1 MELAKLKAR
10 FERSFAGEV
19 VAELF
24 RLEVVE
30 RSLAL
35 ASKLFVA
42 VIPLSIIIS
51 AVVPGADN
59 FGDSLVNRLG
69 LTGKGTEATRNLFAT
84 QVIAAAVVAG
94 TWDHRHHRVSNQS

>member
-1 MELAKLKAR
+1 MDFAHVKAR
-10 FERSFAGEV
+10 FAGSLAGEV
-19 VAELF
+19 VAELL
-24 RLEVVE
+24 RIEIVE

-59 FGDSLVNRLG
+59 FGDKLVNRLG
-69 LTGKGTEATRNLFAT
+69 LTGQGTEATRNLFAT

-94 TWDHRHHRVSNQS
+94 TWDRHRHRVSNTV

>member
-19 VAELF
+19 VAELL

-59 FGDSLVNRLG
+59 FGDKLVDRLG
-69 LTGKGTEATRNLFAT
+69 LTGKGPRRRATSS
-84 QVIAAAVVAG
+84 Q
-94 TWDHRHHRVSNQS
+94 HR